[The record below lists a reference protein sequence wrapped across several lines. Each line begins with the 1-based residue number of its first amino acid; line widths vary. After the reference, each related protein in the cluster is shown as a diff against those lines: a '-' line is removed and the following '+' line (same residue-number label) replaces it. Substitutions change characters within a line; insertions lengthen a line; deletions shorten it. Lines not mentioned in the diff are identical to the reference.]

1 MEIKHFLRTFIALS
15 FVFTAALTGCSSN
28 QETKEMTTI
37 APKEG
42 GTLVIARLSDAST
55 FDPHFTNSI
64 STSSFSHNIIYE
76 GLVQQDKNMDI
87 QPMLATEWKQVDDV
101 TWEFKLRQGVSF
113 HDGTRFT
120 AEAVKKTFER
130 ILDKNVASPRAVV
143 FKPVKEIKIKDDY
156 TVQLVLNYPFAPILS
171 ILASQEGSIISP
183 AAIEQYGK
191 DLTKHPIGTGPF
203 TFKSWIPGQ
212 ETVLD
217 KNESYWGEKPK
228 VDKVVFKVVPEGAT
242 RIAMVE
248 TGEAHIAEPLPVTE
262 IERVEASANISLY
275 RSEGLATE
283 FIGFNVKKKPFDDV
297 RVRQAISHAI
307 EADSIIKGVY
317 NNVGTKA
324 NSTMGPKVFG
334 YHPNL
339 PSYDYDLNKAKE
351 LLIEAG
357 YPNGFKTTIW
367 TYDKKERVNLAEVAQ
382 SQLKGIGID
391 AEVKV
396 LEYGA
401 FISAIGKGEQDIF
414 ISGWG
419 NATGDADYNQSNM
432 FHSSSQGD
440 AGNNFFYSNPNVDTL
455 IEEGRKETDSVKR
468 KEIYA
473 KAQEIEIKDA
483 VFIPIRNGEQIAALS
498 KKVDNFWMN
507 PSGYFIINEV
517 SILE

>member
-1 MEIKHFLRTFIALS
+1 
-15 FVFTAALTGCSSN
+15 
-28 QETKEMTTI
+28 
-37 APKEG
+37 
-42 GTLVIARLSDAST
+42 
-55 FDPHFTNSI
+55 
-64 STSSFSHNIIYE
+64 
-76 GLVQQDKNMDI
+76 
-87 QPMLATEWKQVDDV
+87 
-101 TWEFKLRQGVSF
+101 
-113 HDGTRFT
+113 
-120 AEAVKKTFER
+120 
-130 ILDKNVASPRAVV
+130 
-143 FKPVKEIKIKDDY
+143 
-156 TVQLVLNYPFAPILS
+156 
-171 ILASQEGSIISP
+171 
-183 AAIEQYGK
+183 
-191 DLTKHPIGTGPF
+191 
-203 TFKSWIPGQ
+203 
-212 ETVLD
+212 
-217 KNESYWGEKPK
+217 
-228 VDKVVFKVVPEGAT
+228 
-242 RIAMVE
+242 MVE

-262 IERVEASANISLY
+262 IERVEASSTIGVY

-307 EADSIIKGVY
+307 EADAIIKGVY

-339 PSYDYDLNKAKE
+339 PNYDYDPGKAKA
-351 LLIEAG
+351 LLSEAG

-401 FISAIGKGEQDIF
+401 FISALGKGDQDIF

-432 FHSSSQGD
+432 FQTSSTGD
-440 AGNNFFYSNPNVDTL
+440 TNSFFYSNPEVDKL
-455 IEEGRKETDSVKR
+455 IEEGRKETDSAKR

-483 VFIPIRNGEQIAALS
+483 VFIPIRNGEQIAAIN
-498 KKVDNFWMN
+498 KNVKGFWMN
-507 PSGYFIINEV
+507 PSGYLMINEV